1 MILKTTALCSDDSTK
16 CRSDLSRS
24 GYLQI
29 LRSDSIGRRR
39 THRAAF
45 TLIELLVVIS
55 IIALLIALL
64 LPALAR
70 ARQLAVRVQG
80 ASNIRQIGIALH
92 EYADEYRG
100 QYPLACISYINVED
114 ANLGSAAG
122 GQECEPLAG
131 LATLFVSSFAY
142 PTPNSPIV
150 NPRSGILPD
159 TWDGLSL
166 LYCPDTDSGITEEDM
181 LPLPPPGVSSWN
193 WNQQGKCVNFGTYGL
208 CYWVDEGT
216 DYSPA
221 YDLYALDIPAG
232 GPWITP
238 LMHSP
243 TGGSPCGRFNYDPRH
258 QPALNPQSGP
268 GTLLVTDFTVFNGPY
283 VGVTPAQGLTG
294 IFYGLSA
301 NDPDSNYV
309 DEGPGNALPAGENE
323 MYNDGSVR
331 WVPLSN
337 IRVHFSWDNLFYQ
350 GW

>member
-1 MILKTTALCSDDSTK
+1 MILSMTS
-16 CRSDLSRS
+16 LSYCTIAPSRGCLRTFGVS
-24 GYLQI
+24 GKPDQDGVF
-29 LRSDSIGRRR
+29 RQR
-39 THRAAF
+39 TRRAAF

-64 LPALAR
+64 LPALAQ
-70 ARQLAVRVQG
+70 ARQLAVRIQG
-80 ASNIRQIGIALH
+80 ASNMRQIGIALH

-100 QYPLACISYINVED
+100 QYPLACISWVNFEN

-131 LATLFVSSFAY
+131 LATLFVSSFVY

-159 TWDGLSL
+159 TWAGMSL
-166 LYCPDTDSGITEEDM
+166 LYSPDTNSGITEEGI
-181 LPLPPPGVSSWN
+181 LPAVPPGVNSWN

-208 CYWVDEGT
+208 SYWVDEGL

-221 YDLYALDIPAG
+221 YDLYALDIPG
-232 GPWITP
+232 GAAWITP

-243 TGGSPCGRFNYDPRH
+243 TGGGPCGRFNYDPRH
-258 QPALNPQSGP
+258 QPALNPQSGG
-268 GTLLVTDFTVFNGPY
+268 GTLLVTDNALFAKPFLEVIPT
-283 VGVTPAQGLTG
+283 QGLTG
-294 IFYGLSA
+294 IFWGVPPDGA
-301 NDPDSNYV
+301 DSNYA
-309 DEGPGNALPAGENE
+309 DEGPGNALPAGEHE

-337 IRVHFSWDNLFYQ
+337 IRVHFGWDSLVYQ